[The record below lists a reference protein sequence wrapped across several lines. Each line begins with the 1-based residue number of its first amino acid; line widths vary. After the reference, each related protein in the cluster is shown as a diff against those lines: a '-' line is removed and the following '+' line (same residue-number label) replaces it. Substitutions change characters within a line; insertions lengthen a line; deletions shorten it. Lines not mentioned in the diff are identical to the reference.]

1 MIGNVFES
9 YCWNWDI
16 GNWFDFLSS
25 KRAFFKRIFF
35 TIIHYFGLF
44 FCSFLS
50 ISGEDLVFL
59 IFFVLLLFN
68 FFKCRGKL

>member
-1 MIGNVFES
+1 MIGNIFES

-44 FCSFLS
+44 F
-50 ISGEDLVFL
+50 
-59 IFFVLLLFN
+59 VLF
-68 FFKCRGKL
+68 

>member
-25 KRAFFKRIFF
+25 KRAFFRFRN
-35 TIIHYFGLF
+35 LW
-44 FCSFLS
+44 
-50 ISGEDLVFL
+50 
-59 IFFVLLLFN
+59 FVVE
-68 FFKCRGKL
+68 CRYR